1 MAASSGTARMPVR
14 RQPNTAGAIALGPER
29 DEDAAR
35 AFAQEFAALRN
46 AWNEAHGRA
55 TAAEVELDA
64 AWERHFA
71 HGAPAPDAKRIQYAI
86 DLRAE
91 AIRRGHVAASYVRS
105 RPI

>member
-1 MAASSGTARMPVR
+1 MAASSSTGRMPAR
-14 RQPNTAGAIALGPER
+14 RQLNAAGAIALGPER

-35 AFAQEFAALRN
+35 AYAQEFAVLRA
-46 AWNEAHGRA
+46 AWDEAHGRA
-55 TAAEVELDA
+55 TAAEVALDA

-71 HGAPAPDAKRIQYAI
+71 HGAPAPDAKQIQYAI

-91 AIRRGHVAASYVRS
+91 AIRRGQVAASYMRS

>member
-1 MAASSGTARMPVR
+1 MAASSSAARTTAG
-14 RQPNTAGAIALGPER
+14 RQLDTAGAIALGPER

-35 AFAQEFAALRN
+35 SFGQEFAVLRA
-46 AWNEAHGRA
+46 AWDEAHGRA
-55 TAAEVELDA
+55 TAAEVELDD

-71 HGAPAPDAKRIQYAI
+71 HGAPAPDARRIQHAM

-91 AIRRGHVAASYVRS
+91 AIRRGQVAASFMRS